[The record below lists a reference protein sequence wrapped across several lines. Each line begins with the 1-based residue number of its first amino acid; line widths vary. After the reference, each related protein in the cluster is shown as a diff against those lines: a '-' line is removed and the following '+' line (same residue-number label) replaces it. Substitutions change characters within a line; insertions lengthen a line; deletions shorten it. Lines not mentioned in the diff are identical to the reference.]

1 MGDVLF
7 SDVVTASTTVAAT
20 RSRLAK
26 VDTLAGVLRAA
37 DPDTEVPAV
46 VGFLVGQPRQG
57 RIGTGWRT
65 LVKVAAAPADTDRQ
79 QASVSSD
86 SRVRKML

>member
-1 MGDVLF
+1 LSAVGGTMGDVLF
-7 SDVVTASTTVAAT
+7 SDVVNASATVSAT

-26 VDTLAGVLRAA
+26 VDALAGALRQAE
-37 DPDTEVPAV
+37 PDAEVPAV

-65 LVKVAAAPADTDRQ
+65 LVNWRRHRPT
-79 QASVSSD
+79 
-86 SRVRKML
+86 SRT